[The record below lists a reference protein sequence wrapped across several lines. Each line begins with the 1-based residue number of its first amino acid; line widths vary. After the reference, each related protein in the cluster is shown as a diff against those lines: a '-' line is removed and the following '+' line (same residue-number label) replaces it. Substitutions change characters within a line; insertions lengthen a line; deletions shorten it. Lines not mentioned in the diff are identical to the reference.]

1 MTTYTD
7 VPLVVERDGPLPMA
21 GQIAGQLR
29 EAVAGGTLAAG
40 ERLPSSRALARVL
53 GVSRTVVMSAYT
65 QLFAEGWLEGRHGS
79 GTYVADGAAGSA
91 TGAVAGGAAGAVAGG
106 AAGAVAGAPGVAAAR
121 IDPCAGLLDLRPGVP
136 WAAGIDPAMWR
147 RALRAA
153 GRQPPSAQP
162 DPLGLPALRAEAAGY
177 LRRARGIACAPEQ
190 VLITRGVLGG
200 LALLAAALVGPGD
213 RVGIEEPGYP
223 DARELLARSGA
234 VVVPCRVDTDGIV
247 VDDLPAGLR
256 LLYTTPA
263 HQYPLGGRLA
273 IARRRALVRWARETG
288 ALVVEDDYD
297 GEFRYDVAP
306 LPSLHS
312 LDPEVVVY
320 LGTTSKVL
328 TPALRTGWL
337 AAAPGL
343 AGRLAEASDLPAN
356 RVSEPS
362 QHAVLAM
369 LTSGDLDRHIRKM
382 RLEYARR
389 RSVLARTLGDLP
401 GTRLLGDTA
410 GMHIVLQ
417 TPPGLRPA
425 QAAEA
430 ARRRGVA
437 IGTLAR
443 YYAGPVTLD
452 GLVLG
457 YGAASLAQV
466 GQAAVILRD
475 LLASAGRARTADRT
489 KESPHAIA
497 QHVSAETHAEK
508 VRIR

>member
-1 MTTYTD
+1 MTTSAD
-7 VPLVVERDGPLPMA
+7 VPLVVERDGPVSMA
-21 GQIAGQLR
+21 VQIAGQLR

-40 ERLPSSRALARVL
+40 ERLPSSRQLAQVL
-53 GVSRTVVMSAYT
+53 RVSRTVVMSAYT

-79 GTYVADGAAGSA
+79 GTYVADGVAGS
-91 TGAVAGGAAGAVAGG
+91 TGTAVMPGSA
-106 AAGAVAGAPGVAAAR
+106 APGVAAPGP
-121 IDPCAGLLDLRPGVP
+121 DPCGALLDLRPGIP

-162 DPLGLPALRAEAAGY
+162 DPLGLPALRAEAASY

-200 LALLAAALVGPGD
+200 LALLAATLIRPGD
-213 RVGIEEPGYP
+213 RAGIEEPGYP

-234 VVVPCRVDTDGIV
+234 VVVPCRADADGIV

-256 LLYTTPA
+256 LVYTTPA

-273 IARRRALVRWARETG
+273 IARRRALVRWARQTG
-288 ALVVEDDYD
+288 TLIVEDDYD

-312 LDPEVVVY
+312 LDPEVVAY

-343 AGRLAEASDLPAN
+343 ASRLAEASALPAS

-362 QHAVLAM
+362 QQAVLAM

-417 TPPGLRPA
+417 APPDLHPG
-425 QAAEA
+425 QAADA
-430 ARRRGVA
+430 ARKKGVA

-452 GLVLG
+452 GLILG

-475 LLASAGRARTADRT
+475 LLGPCCRGTSSTAR
-489 KESPHAIA
+489 SG
-497 QHVSAETHAEK
+497 
-508 VRIR
+508 

>member
-1 MTTYTD
+1 MTTSAY
-7 VPLVVERDGPLPMA
+7 VPLVIERDAALPMA
-21 GQIAGQLR
+21 VQIAGQLR
-29 EAVAGGTLAAG
+29 EAVAVGTLAAG
-40 ERLPSSRALARVL
+40 ERLPSSRQLARVL
-53 GVSRTVVMSAYT
+53 GVSRTVVMAAFT

-79 GTYVADGAAGSA
+79 GTYVADGVG
-91 TGAVAGGAAGAVAGG
+91 GAFVAAGASRSVA
-106 AAGAVAGAPGVAAAR
+106 APGP
-121 IDPCAGLLDLRPGVP
+121 DPCGGFLDLRPGIP
-136 WAAGIDPAMWR
+136 WAAGIDPLMWR

-162 DPLGLPALRAEAAGY
+162 DLLGLPALRAEIAGY
-177 LRRARGIACAPEQ
+177 LRRARGIACPPEQ
-190 VLITRGVLGG
+190 VIITRGVLGG
-200 LALLAAALVGPGD
+200 LALLAATLVRPGD
-213 RVGIEEPGYP
+213 KAGIEEPGYT
-223 DARELLARSGA
+223 DARELLAGSGA
-234 VVVPCRVDTDGIV
+234 VVVPCRADADGIV
-247 VDDLPAGLR
+247 VDELPAGLR
-256 LLYTTPA
+256 LVYTTPA

-288 ALVVEDDYD
+288 ALIVEDDYD

-343 AGRLAEASDLPAN
+343 AGQLAAAPALPAG

-369 LTSGDLDRHIRKM
+369 LTSGDLERHIRKM

-389 RSVLARTLGDLP
+389 RSVLAGTLGDLP

-410 GMHIVLQ
+410 GMHVVLQ
-417 TPPGLRPA
+417 TSSLGPGA
-425 QAAEA
+425 VADA
-430 ARRRGVA
+430 ARERGVA

-452 GLVLG
+452 GLILG
-457 YGAASLAQV
+457 YGAASQAQV
-466 GQAAVILRD
+466 RQAAIILRD
-475 LLASAGRARTADRT
+475 LLTPD
-489 KESPHAIA
+489 
-497 QHVSAETHAEK
+497 
-508 VRIR
+508 

>member
-1 MTTYTD
+1 MTTSAD
-7 VPLVVERDGPLPMA
+7 VPLTVERHGPLPMA
-21 GQIAGQLR
+21 MQIAGQLR
-29 EAVAGGTLAAG
+29 DAVTGGTLAAG
-40 ERLPSSRALARVL
+40 HRLPSSRELARVL

-79 GTYVADGAAGSA
+79 GTYVADGVAGTPDVAVAPGSA
-91 TGAVAGGAAGAVAGG
+91 SRH
-106 AAGAVAGAPGVAAAR
+106 VAASR
-121 IDPCAGLLDLRPGVP
+121 PGPCGGLLDLRPGIP

-162 DPLGLPALRAEAAGY
+162 DPLGLPALRAEAASY
-177 LRRARGIACAPEQ
+177 LRRARGIACTPRQ
-190 VLITRGVLGG
+190 VLITQGVLGG
-200 LALLAAALVGPGD
+200 LALLTATLMRPGD
-213 RVGIEEPGYP
+213 KAGIEEPGYP
-223 DARELLARSGA
+223 DAREMLARAGA

-247 VDDLPAGLR
+247 VDELPAGLR
-256 LLYTTPA
+256 LVYTTPA
-263 HQYPLGGRLA
+263 HQYPLGGRLPM
-273 IARRRALVRWARETG
+273 ARRRALVKWARETG
-288 ALVVEDDYD
+288 ALIVEDDYD

-320 LGTTSKVL
+320 LGTTSKTL

-343 AGRLAEASDLPAN
+343 AGRLAESSGLSAN

-417 TPPGLRPA
+417 TPPGVGPA
-425 QAAEA
+425 HAVDAAKK
-430 ARRRGVA
+430 RGVA
-437 IGTLAR
+437 VGTLAQ
-443 YYAGPVTLD
+443 YYAGPVTQD
-452 GLVLG
+452 GLILG
-457 YGAASLAQV
+457 YGVASQ
-466 GQAAVILRD
+466 GQIRQATVILRD
-475 LLASAGRARTADRT
+475 LL
-489 KESPHAIA
+489 SP
-497 QHVSAETHAEK
+497 
-508 VRIR
+508 

>member
-1 MTTYTD
+1 MTTSAD
-7 VPLVVERDGPLPMA
+7 VPLVVERDRPLPMA
-21 GQIAGQLR
+21 VQIAGQLR
-29 EAVAGGTLAAG
+29 ESVAGGTLAAG
-40 ERLPSSRALARVL
+40 QRLPSSRELARVL

-79 GTYVADGAAGSA
+79 GTYVADGAAGGPA
-91 TGAVAGGAAGAVAGG
+91 GAVPPGGAVTPGGAAHGS
-106 AAGAVAGAPGVAAAR
+106 AAR
-121 IDPCAGLLDLRPGVP
+121 GSAARGSAARGPDPGAGLLDLRPGIP
-136 WAAGIDPAMWR
+136 WVAGIDPAMWR

-162 DPLGLPALRAEAAGY
+162 DPLGLPALRAEAASY
-177 LRRARGIACAPEQ
+177 LRRVRGIACAPEQ

-200 LALLAAALVGPGD
+200 LALLADTLIRPGD

-234 VVVPCRVDTDGIV
+234 VVIPCRADADGIV
-247 VDDLPAGLR
+247 VDELPAGLR
-256 LLYTTPA
+256 LVYTTPA

-273 IARRRALVRWARETG
+273 IARRRALVRWAREAG
-288 ALVVEDDYD
+288 ALIVEDDYD

-337 AAAPGL
+337 VAAPPL
-343 AGRLAEASDLPAN
+343 AGRLAEASALPAT

-401 GTRLLGDTA
+401 GIRLLGDTA
-410 GMHIVLQ
+410 GMHVVLQ
-417 TPPGLRPA
+417 TPPGLRPGHA
-425 QAAEA
+425 VEA
-430 ARRRGVA
+430 ARKRGVA

-443 YYAGPVTLD
+443 YFAGPVTLD
-452 GLVLG
+452 GLILG

-466 GQAAVILRD
+466 GQASVILRD
-475 LLASAGRARTADRT
+475 LLAPAGS
-489 KESPHAIA
+489 ESTRPRVAGTISHA
-497 QHVSAETHAEK
+497 H
-508 VRIR
+508 

>member
-1 MTTYTD
+1 MTTSAD

-21 GQIAGQLR
+21 AQIARQLR
-29 EAVAGGTLAAG
+29 EAVCAGTLAAG
-40 ERLPSSRALARVL
+40 ERLPSSRELAQVL
-53 GVSRTVVMSAYT
+53 EVSRTVVMSAYT

-79 GTYVADGAAGSA
+79 GTYVADGVAGTPGTVVTPGSA
-91 TGAVAGGAAGAVAGG
+91 SW
-106 AAGAVAGAPGVAAAR
+106 GVAAPRPDSCGA
-121 IDPCAGLLDLRPGVP
+121 LLDLRPGRP

-153 GRQPPSAQP
+153 GRQAPSAQP
-162 DPLGLPALRAEAAGY
+162 DPLGLPALRAEAASY
-177 LRRARGIACAPEQ
+177 LRRARGIACTPGQ
-190 VLITRGVLGG
+190 VLITQGVLGG
-200 LALLAAALVGPGD
+200 LALLTATVMRPGD
-213 RVGIEEPGYP
+213 RAGIEEPGYP
-223 DARELLARSGA
+223 DARELLARAGA

-247 VDDLPAGLR
+247 VDELPAGLR
-256 LLYTTPA
+256 LVYTTPA
-263 HQYPLGGRLA
+263 HQYPLGGRLP

-288 ALVVEDDYD
+288 ALIVEDDYD

-320 LGTTSKVL
+320 LGTTSKTL

-343 AGRLAEASDLPAN
+343 AGRLAGSSGLSAN

-410 GMHIVLQ
+410 GMHVVLR

-425 QAAEA
+425 HAVDA
-430 ARRRGVA
+430 ARKRGVVV
-437 IGTLAR
+437 GTLAQ
-443 YYAGPVTLD
+443 YYAGPVTQD
-452 GLVLG
+452 GLILG
-457 YGAASLAQV
+457 YGAASQGQV
-466 GQAAVILRD
+466 REATVVLRD
-475 LLASAGRARTADRT
+475 LLRPPALR
-489 KESPHAIA
+489 
-497 QHVSAETHAEK
+497 
-508 VRIR
+508 

>member
-1 MTTYTD
+1 MTTFID
-7 VPLVVERDGPLPMA
+7 VPLVIERDGVLPMA
-21 GQIAGQLR
+21 VQIAGQLR
-29 EAVAGGTLAAG
+29 EAVAAGTLAGG
-40 ERLPSSRALARVL
+40 ERLPSSRQLAQVL
-53 GVSRTVVMSAYT
+53 GVSRTVVMSAFT

-79 GTYVADGAAGSA
+79 GTYVADGVAGTSDTTATPGSA
-91 TGAVAGGAAGAVAGG
+91 SRSVETAAYPGPCGGL
-106 AAGAVAGAPGVAAAR
+106 
-121 IDPCAGLLDLRPGVP
+121 IDLRPGIP

-147 RALRAA
+147 RAMRAA

-162 DPLGLPALRAEAAGY
+162 DLLGLPALRAEIASY
-177 LRRARGIACAPEQ
+177 LRRARGIACAPAQ

-200 LALLAAALVGPGD
+200 LALLAATLIRPGD
-213 RVGIEEPGYP
+213 RAGIEEPGYP

-234 VVVPCRVDTDGIV
+234 VVVPCRADADGIV

-256 LLYTTPA
+256 LVYTTPA

-288 ALVVEDDYD
+288 ALIVEDDYD

-343 AGRLAEASDLPAN
+343 ASRLADAPALPAS

-369 LTSGDLDRHIRKM
+369 LTSGDLDRHIRRM

-417 TPPGLRPA
+417 TPPGMRPG
-425 QAAEA
+425 QAVGA
-430 ARRRGVA
+430 ARERGVA
-437 IGTLAR
+437 IGALAR

-452 GLVLG
+452 GLILG
-457 YGAASLAQV
+457 YGAATQAQV

-475 LLASAGRARTADRT
+475 LL
-489 KESPHAIA
+489 SP
-497 QHVSAETHAEK
+497 SGSP
-508 VRIR
+508 

>member
-1 MTTYTD
+1 MTTSAD

-21 GQIAGQLR
+21 VQIARQLR

-40 ERLPSSRALARVL
+40 QRLPSSRELARVL
-53 GVSRTVVMSAYT
+53 AVSRTVVMSAYT
-65 QLFAEGWLEGRHGS
+65 QLFAEGWLDGRHGS
-79 GTYVADGAAGSA
+79 GTYVADG
-91 TGAVAGGAAGAVAGG
+91 
-106 AAGAVAGAPGVAAAR
+106 VAGAPGTAVTPGSSAPRAAAPGP
-121 IDPCAGLLDLRPGVP
+121 DPCAGLLDLRPGIP

-162 DPLGLPALRAEAAGY
+162 DPLGLPALRNEAASY
-177 LRRARGIACAPEQ
+177 LRRVRGIACAPEQ

-200 LALLAAALVGPGD
+200 LALLAATLIRPGD
-213 RVGIEEPGYP
+213 TVGIEEPGYP

-234 VVVPCRVDTDGIV
+234 VVVPCRADTDGIV

-256 LLYTTPA
+256 LVYTTPA

-273 IARRRALVRWARETG
+273 IARRRALVRWAREAGT
-288 ALVVEDDYD
+288 LIVEDDYD

-312 LDPEVVVY
+312 LDPEVVLY

-337 AAAPGL
+337 VAAPGL
-343 AGRLAEASDLPAN
+343 ASRLAEASDLPAN

-401 GTRLLGDTA
+401 GIRLLGDTA
-410 GMHIVLQ
+410 GMHVVLQ
-417 TPPGLRPA
+417 TPPGLRPG
-425 QAAEA
+425 QAVEA
-430 ARRRGVA
+430 ARKRGVA

-443 YYAGPVTLD
+443 YFAGPVTLD
-452 GLVLG
+452 GLILG

-475 LLASAGRARTADRT
+475 LLTAAGSAECREGAARAIDGRTVPGRRSPRREGARSGSHSRRGRA
-489 KESPHAIA
+489 S
-497 QHVSAETHAEK
+497 
-508 VRIR
+508 